1 MAENQPEK
9 SQKTEDPT
17 PRRKQEA
24 RNKGNVAKSVDLNG
38 AVAMVIAAT
47 LTPMLVATIGEEL
60 ISKFLVVI
68 SQPPTEISTSTILA
82 QATQLVAPLLL
93 ALLPLALGLLVAGL
107 VVNFAQVGF
116 ILSAEPM
123 KPTFEKINPI
133 AGVKRI
139 FSRRAFVEGVKATA
153 KLFLFSWMI
162 YAIVH
167 GRWDEISSL
176 AALSPLEA
184 SKIVG
189 SIIQEFFI
197 QMAIAWLVIAAL
209 DFAYQKYEHLQ
220 NLKMTK
226 EELKRE
232 MKDQEGSPEIK
243 LAVMRRR
250 RQILKGGM
258 ARKVREA
265 DVLITNPTH
274 FAIAISYKRNSM
286 HAPVVSA
293 KGLDNL
299 ALKMREIAKDAGV
312 PIVENR
318 PLARALYD
326 KCEAGDFVP
335 RDLFGPVAEVLAYVF
350 KSVKSVKGARR
361 AG

>member
-1 MAENQPEK
+1 MADGQPEK

-24 RNKGNVAKSVDLNG
+24 RNKGNVAKSTDLNG
-38 AVAMVIAAT
+38 AIAMMVAAV
-47 LTPMLVATIGEEL
+47 LTPMLVATLGEEL
-60 ISKFLVVI
+60 ISKFLHVI
-68 SQPPTEISTSTILA
+68 SQPPTDISPASVLA
-82 QATQLVAPLLL
+82 QASQLVSPLLL
-93 ALLPLALGLLVAGL
+93 ALLPLAAGLLVSGL

-133 AGVKRI
+133 AGLKRI
-139 FSRRAFVEGVKATA
+139 FSRRALVEGLKATA

-162 YAIVH
+162 YALVSS
-167 GRWDEISSL
+167 RWDEISSL

-184 SKIVG
+184 SQTVG
-189 SIIQEFFI
+189 GIIQTFFM
-197 QMAIAWLVIAAL
+197 QMAMVWLVIAAL

-243 LAVMRRR
+243 FAVMRRR

-258 ARKVREA
+258 AKKVREA

-274 FAIAISYKRNSM
+274 FAIAISYKRNTM

-293 KGLDNL
+293 KGLDHL
-299 ALKMREIAKDAGV
+299 ALKMREVAKEAGV

-335 RDLFGPVAEVLAYVF
+335 RELFGPVAEVLAYVL
-350 KSVKSVKGARR
+350 KSVKKAKR
-361 AG
+361 AA